1 MKIRLEEIPI
11 REITKGYVDHDE
23 EGVFGYDGKLNIRP
37 AYQREFVY
45 PEKPR
50 NEVINTVRKGFPLN
64 VMYWVVSPDG
74 SYELLDGQQRTIS
87 ICQYVAGDYSI
98 NEQYFYTLP
107 KDQQEQI
114 LDYKLM
120 IYICD
125 GEDSEKLDWFKIV
138 NIAGEKLTEQELRN
152 SIYTGTWLSDAKRY
166 FSKTSCPAYQ
176 IGNKYLNGSA
186 IRQDYLQKVLEWKS
200 EGQITQYMADH
211 QFDENASELRQ
222 YFQAVINWVQML
234 FPSYRKE
241 MKGLDWGEWYNRY
254 KEEFFDAQKLDQ
266 QIRNLMEDEEVENK
280 KGIYPYLLTWD
291 EKYLNLRAFSDKI
304 KREIYE
310 KQAGICI
317 QCGKHFEISEMEAD
331 HVDPWSQAG
340 KTIAA
345 NCQMLC
351 RPCNRRKSDK

>member
-1 MKIRLEEIPI
+1 M
-11 REITKGYVDHDE
+11 
-23 EGVFGYDGKLNIRP
+23 
-37 AYQREFVY
+37 
-45 PEKPR
+45 
-50 NEVINTVRKGFPLN
+50 INTVRKGFPLN
-64 VMYWVVSPDG
+64 VMYWVVSLDG

-152 SIYTGTWLSDAKRY
+152 SIYTGPWLSDAKRY

-211 QFDENASELRQ
+211 QFDENASELWQ

-241 MKGLDWGEWYNRY
+241 MKGLDWGAWYNRY

-266 QIRNLMEDEEVENK
+266 QIRILMEDEEVENK
-280 KGIYPYLLTWD
+280 KGIYPYLLT
-291 EKYLNLRAFSDKI
+291 
-304 KREIYE
+304 
-310 KQAGICI
+310 
-317 QCGKHFEISEMEAD
+317 
-331 HVDPWSQAG
+331 
-340 KTIAA
+340 
-345 NCQMLC
+345 
-351 RPCNRRKSDK
+351 